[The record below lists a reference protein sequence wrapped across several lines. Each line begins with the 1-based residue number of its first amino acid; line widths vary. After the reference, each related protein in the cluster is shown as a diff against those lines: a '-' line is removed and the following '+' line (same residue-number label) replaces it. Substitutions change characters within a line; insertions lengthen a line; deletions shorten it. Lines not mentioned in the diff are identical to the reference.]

1 MIAALVL
8 GLPVFLLGLMLVLS
22 AVEDRIVSPPSTP
35 QPSVAPNAPGTQA
48 P

>member
-22 AVEDRIVSPPSTP
+22 AVEDRIIAPPPTT
-35 QPSVAPNAPGTQA
+35 QPPAAPNAPGTQT

>member
-1 MIAALVL
+1 MIAALML

-22 AVEDRIVSPPSTP
+22 AVEDRIVSPPPTP
-35 QPSVAPNAPGTQA
+35 QPSASPNAPGTHT

>member
-8 GLPVFLLGLMLVLS
+8 GLPVILLGLMLVLS
-22 AVEDRIVSPPSTP
+22 AVEDRIVSPPPTP
-35 QPSVAPNAPGTQA
+35 QPSAAPNAPGTQA

>member
-22 AVEDRIVSPPSTP
+22 AVEDRIVSPPPTA
-35 QPSVAPNAPGTQA
+35 QPSAAPNAPGTRA

>member
-1 MIAALVL
+1 MIAALAL

-22 AVEDRIVSPPSTP
+22 AVEDRLVSPPPT
-35 QPSVAPNAPGTQA
+35 QPSTAPNAPGTQA

>member
-22 AVEDRIVSPPSTP
+22 AVEDRIVSPPPTR
-35 QPSVAPNAPGTQA
+35 PSAGPNAPGTQA